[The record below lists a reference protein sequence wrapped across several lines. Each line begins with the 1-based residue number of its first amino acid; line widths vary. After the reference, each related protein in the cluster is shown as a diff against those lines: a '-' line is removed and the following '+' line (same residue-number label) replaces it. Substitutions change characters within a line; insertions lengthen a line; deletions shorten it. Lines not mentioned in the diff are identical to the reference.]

1 MPYAL
6 TKLPY
11 GLRCRLSELATP
23 LERYNLQIAAAYPQA
38 FNFILAAVFL
48 IHRLTLC
55 RFHPPS
61 NDACVAVTVD
71 YSVGHKPNI
80 QI

>member
-23 LERYNLQIAAAYPQA
+23 LERYNLQIAADNINKAIYRHYQLV
-38 FNFILAAVFL
+38 FQLAL
-48 IHRLTLC
+48 WLTSKTETLK
-55 RFHPPS
+55 
-61 NDACVAVTVD
+61 VT
-71 YSVGHKPNI
+71 SLN
-80 QI
+80 